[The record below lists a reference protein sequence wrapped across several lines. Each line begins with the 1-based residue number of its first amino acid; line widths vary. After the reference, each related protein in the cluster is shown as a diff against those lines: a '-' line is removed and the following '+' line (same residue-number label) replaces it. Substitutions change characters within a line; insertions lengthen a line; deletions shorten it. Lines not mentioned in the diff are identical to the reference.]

1 MKPFLRPQRPK
12 DTIEGRQPGS
22 GNGKDYVVIDGMPIG
37 RIYADRLPSGE
48 KWLWF
53 LHILRATPNQG
64 IADTLEDAKA
74 ALRTAIAA
82 TEATCDSR
90 PPAQLLAIFD
100 RSQAFGSDRS
110 LPGSDLRAAVG
121 CRSYWAN

>member
-1 MKPFLRPQRPK
+1 MGHEAFSAQPTNE
-12 DTIEGRQPGS
+12 TIRQPGS
-22 GNGKDYVVIDGMPIG
+22 GNDKDYVVIDGTPIG

-74 ALRTAIAA
+74 GLA
-82 TEATCDSR
+82 DSYR
-90 PPAQLLAIFD
+90 
-100 RSQAFGSDRS
+100 RHGGHMR
-110 LPGSDLRAAVG
+110 
-121 CRSYWAN
+121 

>member
-1 MKPFLRPQRPK
+1 MRAPSADGLFGVELIGRSSPTVSASQRWRDSLPNH
-12 DTIEGRQPGS
+12 IGS
-22 GNGKDYVVIDGMPIG
+22 RARGAGGFDGTPIG

-74 ALRTAIAA
+74 ALA
-82 TEATCDSR
+82 E
-90 PPAQLLAIFD
+90 
-100 RSQAFGSDRS
+100 
-110 LPGSDLRAAVG
+110 
-121 CRSYWAN
+121 SYRRHAGHMR

>member
-1 MKPFLRPQRPK
+1 MKLFLRPTN
-12 DTIEGRQPGS
+12 DTPGRQPGS
-22 GNGKDYVVIDGMPIG
+22 GSDKDYVVIDGTPIG

-74 ALRTAIAA
+74 ALS
-82 TEATCDSR
+82 E
-90 PPAQLLAIFD
+90 
-100 RSQAFGSDRS
+100 
-110 LPGSDLRAAVG
+110 
-121 CRSYWAN
+121 SYRRHAGHMR

>member
-1 MKPFLRPQRPK
+1 LNCVPISFYWRHEAFPATPTGQRGHPRPVARL
-12 DTIEGRQPGS
+12 GS
-22 GNGKDYVVIDGMPIG
+22 DKEYAIIDGTPIG

-74 ALRTAIAA
+74 ALA
-82 TEATCDSR
+82 DSYR
-90 PPAQLLAIFD
+90 
-100 RSQAFGSDRS
+100 RHSGHMR
-110 LPGSDLRAAVG
+110 
-121 CRSYWAN
+121 

>member
-1 MKPFLRPQRPK
+1 LAPAVIGEIGGVPGAAALECRSYFVLNAPMKLFLRPHRDDDAQ
-12 DTIEGRQPGS
+12 GRQPNA
-22 GNGKDYVVIDGMPIG
+22 GNDKDYAVIDGTPIG

-74 ALRTAIAA
+74 ALA
-82 TEATCDSR
+82 DSYR
-90 PPAQLLAIFD
+90 
-100 RSQAFGSDRS
+100 RHGGHMR
-110 LPGSDLRAAVG
+110 
-121 CRSYWAN
+121 

>member
-1 MKPFLRPQRPK
+1 MGMKLFLRPQPTNE
-12 DTIEGRQPGS
+12 TIQGPQPAS
-22 GNGKDYVVIDGMPIG
+22 GNDKDYVVIDGTPIG

-74 ALRTAIAA
+74 ALADSYRRHAV
-82 TEATCDSR
+82 TCGNR
-90 PPAQLLAIFD
+90 NEK
-100 RSQAFGSDRS
+100 SQCCWGSWRRR
-110 LPGSDLRAAVG
+110 RA
-121 CRSYWAN
+121 